1 MTAYTYH
8 GKTSSAERNRGRKP
22 KLNERN
28 SRTLKRIMFKN
39 HKTAAAKVTAKL
51 NIHLEDPVSS
61 QTVRRELHK
70 SNIHGRTAIVKT
82 LTTENKAKKRK
93 R

>member
-1 MTAYTYH
+1 M
-8 GKTSSAERNRGRKP
+8 S
-22 KLNERN
+22 
-28 SRTLKRIMFKN
+28 KN

-51 NIHLEDPVSS
+51 NIHREDHVSW

-70 SNIHGRTAIVKT
+70 SIIRGRTAIVKP